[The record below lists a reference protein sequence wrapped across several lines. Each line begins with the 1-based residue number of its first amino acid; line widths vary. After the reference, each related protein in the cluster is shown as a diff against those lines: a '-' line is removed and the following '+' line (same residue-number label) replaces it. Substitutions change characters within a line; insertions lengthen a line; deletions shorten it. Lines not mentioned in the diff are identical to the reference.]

1 MNNIDTAYVGLY
13 KELLFEIFQPKLFI
27 GGLPI
32 DQDRDVLKLK
42 RCSIVI
48 GTLGRIM

>member
-1 MNNIDTAYVGLY
+1 V
-13 KELLFEIFQPKLFI
+13 KEVFQPKLFI

-32 DQDRDVLKLK
+32 EQDRDILKLK

-48 GTLGRIM
+48 GTLGRIMQLV